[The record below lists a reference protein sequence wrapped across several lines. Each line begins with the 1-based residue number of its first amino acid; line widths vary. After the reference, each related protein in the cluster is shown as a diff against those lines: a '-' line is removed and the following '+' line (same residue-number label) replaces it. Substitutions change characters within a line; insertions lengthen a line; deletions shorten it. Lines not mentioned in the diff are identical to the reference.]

1 MTTDDIRWLSYI
13 HGGAWRDPEI
23 LAPSFGPTYDVLRS
37 SRFSDAIVGYVSI
50 NYRLTAHPNFPQ
62 NPETDDTNY
71 RNAKHPD
78 HLQDVQRA
86 LAHLQSRYAIGER
99 YILVG
104 HSCGATLAFQTV
116 MKNLFDDEETRKI
129 PQPLGIVGVSGIYD
143 LRLLRDT
150 FLSCAVYQEFIE
162 GAFGNNE
169 DSWDSVSPTHGDGL
183 RNGWTQGRFALI
195 AHSQGDE
202 LVDFSQLHVM
212 ERALDV
218 WKANAPENMR
228 RDVLVIDDL
237 REAHDDIWS
246 KGSELAKMIEM
257 AIEGLTQMEV

>member
-1 MTTDDIRWLSYI
+1 MWLASYI

-23 LAPSFGPTYDVLRS
+23 FAPSFGPTYDILRNS
-37 SRFSDAIVGYVSI
+37 SVADSIVGYASI

-62 NPETDDTNY
+62 DAETDDTNY

-78 HLQDVQRA
+78 HLRDVRRG
-86 LAHLQSRYAIGER
+86 LAYLQSRYAIGER

-116 MKNLFDDEETRKI
+116 KKNLLDEETQEM
-129 PQPLGIVGVSGIYD
+129 PQPLGIVGVSGIYN

-162 GAFGNNE
+162 AAFGSNE
-169 DSWDSVSPTHGDGL
+169 DIWDNASPAHGDGL
-183 RNGWTQGRFALI
+183 SNGWKHGRLALI

-202 LVDFSQLHVM
+202 LVDASQLHAM
-212 ERALDV
+212 ERALNA
-218 WKANAPENMR
+218 WKTNAPENMR
-228 RDVLVIDDL
+228 RHLLVIDDL
-237 REAHDDIWS
+237 REAHDDIWR
-246 KGSELAKMIEM
+246 KGLELAKVIEM
-257 AIEGLTQMEV
+257 AIKGLDQLKVSNP